1 MNETRKA
8 RLSAVIQEE
17 LSVVVRTLKDPRI
30 PLLTFTRVDVV
41 DDGSQATVYISLLQ
55 GNSDRDQVKDCLEG
69 LKSSAGFL
77 RRHLAKV
84 LTIRHIPNL
93 IFKEDRGLEN
103 TLRVHELL
111 REIGSDI
118 TGNTPKTTDTTES
131 TDDGSKN

>member
-17 LSVVVRTLKDPRI
+17 LSVQVRGLKDPRI
-30 PLLTFTRVDVV
+30 PGLLTFTRVEVT
-41 DDGSQATVYISLLQ
+41 DDGSQATVYVSFM
-55 GNSDRDQVKDCLEG
+55 GASDDREKVKDAIDG

-111 REIGSDI
+111 KQVGSS
-118 TGNTPKTTDTTES
+118 NSNPTEE
-131 TDDGSKN
+131 N